1 MQHTQHRGLERRV
14 SNDMNLAGRAM
25 SLAGRAMSLAGRA
38 MGLAERAMPEP
49 LTFFVIITA
58 LILTIASCGG
68 REKEGAVVSDEKKIE
83 QIKSISMSQ
92 PELALSMLDSAE
104 VLRTMPMYDVNAL
117 RAIVYNNSSN
127 DNTKALHY
135 ALLASTD
142 SLLTHNNEKRLAVTS
157 VLAYQY
163 FKCGIYDRCLLTA
176 EQAITLARKL
186 KATDKEASILNTKAM
201 CESEIGLVDK
211 ALRSFDSGIS
221 LLRRQVHTAD
231 TWSTWSDLVDMYSQ
245 KANVLLDDHR
255 YTEVAAMYDT
265 FSEAVTTMAER
276 KPERV
281 AGGNDWSK
289 AMFYAVY
296 SVTYAHLGEKQ
307 KAYEFYSKLLDT
319 DLSKTPAGITFLVPY
334 LLLERRYGEA
344 ITKLEEEEAFFKRRG
359 RDTVDYYFV
368 RTLLPSKADA
378 LFNEGRYREAA
389 LTGLRAIALNDS
401 LSLKLK
407 KQNAMSMSQ
416 LLDSKHKDMRIN
428 EQARDLRNSRTIVAL
443 VSFLMAVLAV
453 LFIRVMSYN
462 RLVQRKNRAAAATIN
477 ELTAAKEQLAYLLAS
492 KSRNNDAAGERGRD
506 DAAEE
511 EGRDD
516 ARTQEQGVS
525 QESSAANEKSS
536 TQTTAC
542 HEENNKKVETEW
554 AGIGEKTESGEK
566 AGNRKGVVNGEKAE
580 NLQKTMNGKNKK
592 DGENIENGQ
601 RTENG
606 KRTENG
612 EGAENGE
619 RTENGERAENG
630 ERTENEERAENG
642 EDVEKKGLSVATS
655 KGASE
660 EKDAAARLK
669 DDKSRDMFLQL
680 EQRII
685 NERLFRKPKIS
696 RDELIALLGVDKG
709 TFVSLLMV
717 FSGKPFNRY
726 INDMRLDYAASL
738 LRKNTNFSVEAIAI
752 DCGIPVR
759 QTFYR
764 LFTEKFGLSPAEY
777 RKMNE

>member
-1 MQHTQHRGLERRV
+1 
-14 SNDMNLAGRAM
+14 MNLAGRAM
-25 SLAGRAMSLAGRA
+25 NLAGRTMNLAGRT
-38 MGLAERAMPEP
+38 MLGP

-58 LILTIASCGG
+58 LVLTIASCGG
-68 REKEGAVVSDEKKIE
+68 REEKGAVVSDKKKIE

-142 SLLTHNNEKRLAVTS
+142 SMLTHNNEKRLAVAS

-176 EQAITLARKL
+176 EQAITLAQKL
-186 KATDKEASILNTKAM
+186 KAADKEASILNTKAM

-245 KANVLLDDHR
+245 KANVLLDNHR

-265 FSEAVTTMAER
+265 FSEAVTTMTER
-276 KPERV
+276 KPESV

-289 AMFYAVY
+289 AMFYAIY

-307 KAYEFYSKLLDT
+307 KAYDFYSKLLDT
-319 DLSKTPAGITFLVPY
+319 DLSKTPSGITFLVPY

-492 KSRNNDAAGERGRD
+492 KSRNDDAAEERGRD
-506 DAAEE
+506 DA
-511 EGRDD
+511 G
-516 ARTQEQGVS
+516 TQEQGVS

-536 TQTTAC
+536 TQATAC
-542 HEENNKKVETEW
+542 HEENNKKVETEC
-554 AGIGEKTESGEK
+554 AGTGEKTGSEEE

-580 NLQKTMNGKNKK
+580 NLQKTMNGENKK
-592 DGENIENGQ
+592 DGENIENGEGS
-601 RTENG
+601 ENEE
-606 KRTENG
+606 R
-612 EGAENGE
+612 AENGE
-619 RTENGERAENG
+619 RTENGERAED
-630 ERTENEERAENG
+630 G
-642 EDVEKKGLSVATS
+642 EDVEKKELSVATS
-655 KGASE
+655 EGASE
-660 EKDAAARLK
+660 GEDAAARLK

>member
-1 MQHTQHRGLERRV
+1 MQHTQHKGLERRV
-14 SNDMNLAGRAM
+14 SNDMSLAGRAINLAGRAM
-25 SLAGRAMSLAGRA
+25 NLAGRAMRG
-38 MGLAERAMPEP
+38 P
-49 LTFFVIITA
+49 LTFFVFITA
-58 LILTIASCGG
+58 LVLTIASCGG

-142 SLLTHNNEKRLAVTS
+142 SMLTHNDEKRLAVAS

-186 KATDKEASILNTKAM
+186 KAADKEASILNTKAM

-245 KANVLLDDHR
+245 KANVLLDNHR

-276 KPERV
+276 KPESV
-281 AGGNDWSK
+281 AGGNDRSK

-319 DLSKTPAGITFLVPY
+319 DLSKTPSGITFLVPY

-344 ITKLEEEEAFFKRRG
+344 ITKLEEEEAFFKRCG

-492 KSRNNDAAGERGRD
+492 KSRNDDAAGERGRD
-506 DAAEE
+506 DAVGEKR
-511 EGRDD
+511 RDD
-516 ARTQEQGVS
+516 AGTQEQGVS
-525 QESSAANEKSS
+525 QKSSAANEKSS
-536 TQTTAC
+536 TQATAC
-542 HEENNKKVETEW
+542 HEENNKKVETEC
-554 AGIGEKTESGEK
+554 AGIGEKTESGEE
-566 AGNRKGVVNGEKAE
+566 AGNRKGVVNGKKAE

-606 KRTENG
+606 
-612 EGAENGE
+612 EG
-619 RTENGERAENG
+619 
-630 ERTENEERAENG
+630 AENG

-655 KGASE
+655 EVASE
-660 EKDAAARLK
+660 EEDAAARLK

>member
-1 MQHTQHRGLERRV
+1 
-14 SNDMNLAGRAM
+14 MNLAGKTMSLAGRAM
-25 SLAGRAMSLAGRA
+25 NLAGRAMSLAGRA
-38 MGLAERAMPEP
+38 MGLAGRAMPGP

-68 REKEGAVVSDEKKIE
+68 REKEGAVVSDEKKVE

-142 SLLTHNNEKRLAVTS
+142 SLLTHNNEKRLAVAA

-176 EQAITLARKL
+176 EQAITLAQKL

-221 LLRRQVHTAD
+221 LLRRQVHTDD

-245 KANVLLDDHR
+245 KANVLLDNHR

-344 ITKLEEEEAFFKRRG
+344 ITKLEEEEAFFKRRE

-416 LLDSKHKDMRIN
+416 MLDSKHKDMRIN

-453 LFIRVMSYN
+453 VFIRVMSYN

-506 DAAEE
+506 DAAGER
-511 EGRDD
+511 GRDD
-516 ARTQEQGVS
+516 AAEEKGRDDAGTQEQGVS

-536 TQTTAC
+536 TQATAC
-542 HEENNKKVETEW
+542 HEGNNKKVETEW

-580 NLQKTMNGKNKK
+580 NLQKTMNGENKK
-592 DGENIENGQ
+592 DGENID
-601 RTENG
+601 
-606 KRTENG
+606 
-612 EGAENGE
+612 
-619 RTENGERAENG
+619 NG
-630 ERTENEERAENG
+630 ERTENE

-655 KGASE
+655 EGASE
-660 EKDAAARLK
+660 EEDAAARLK

>member
-1 MQHTQHRGLERRV
+1 MQHTQHKGLARCV
-14 SNDMNLAGRAM
+14 GNAMNLTGRAM
-25 SLAGRAMSLAGRA
+25 GLADRAMSLAGRA
-38 MGLAERAMPEP
+38 MGLTGRAMLRP
-49 LTFFVIITA
+49 LTLFFFVIVLT
-58 LILTIASCGG
+58 LTIASCGG

-142 SLLTHNNEKRLAVTS
+142 SLLTHNNEKRLAVAS

-176 EQAITLARKL
+176 EQAITLAQKL
-186 KATDKEASILNTKAM
+186 KAADKEASILNTKAM

-245 KANVLLDDHR
+245 KANVLLDNHR

-265 FSEAVTTMAER
+265 FSEAITTMTER
-276 KPERV
+276 KPETV

-319 DLSKTPAGITFLVPY
+319 DLSKTPSGITFLVPY

-389 LTGLRAIALNDS
+389 LTGLRVIALNDS

-428 EQARDLRNSRTIVAL
+428 EQARDLRNSRAIVAL
-443 VSFLMAVLAV
+443 VSFLLTILAV
-453 LFIRVMSYN
+453 LFIRVVSYN

-492 KSRNNDAAGERGRD
+492 KNRNE
-506 DAAEE
+506 DAAEKRE
-511 EGRDD
+511 HDD
-516 ARTQEQGVS
+516 AGTQEQVVS
-525 QESSAANEKSS
+525 QESSVTNEESS
-536 TQTTAC
+536 TQATAC
-542 HEENNKKVETEW
+542 HEENINKKVETES
-554 AGIGEKTESGEK
+554 AGNGKKTESGEE
-566 AGNRKGVVNGEKAE
+566 AGNRKGVESGERAE
-580 NLQKTMNGKNKK
+580 NLQKIMNGENKK
-592 DGENIENGQ
+592 D
-601 RTENG
+601 
-606 KRTENG
+606 
-612 EGAENGE
+612 
-619 RTENGERAENG
+619 GERAENG
-630 ERTENEERAENG
+630 ERAESGEEAE
-642 EDVEKKGLSVATS
+642 KTGLPVATGE
-655 KGASE
+655 GASE
-660 EKDAAARLK
+660 EEDAVARLK

-717 FSGKPFNRY
+717 YSGKPFNRY

>member
-1 MQHTQHRGLERRV
+1 
-14 SNDMNLAGRAM
+14 
-25 SLAGRAMSLAGRA
+25 MSLAGRA
-38 MGLAERAMPEP
+38 MGLAGRAMLGP
-49 LTFFVIITA
+49 LTFFFIIIA
-58 LILTIASCGG
+58 LVLTIAACGG
-68 REKEGAVVSDEKKIE
+68 REKEGAVVSDKKKIE
-83 QIKSISMSQ
+83 QIKSISLSQ

-104 VLRTMPMYDVNAL
+104 VLHTMPMYDVNAL

-142 SLLTHNNEKRLAVTS
+142 SMLTHNDEKRLAVAS

-186 KATDKEASILNTKAM
+186 KAADKEATILNTKAM

-211 ALRSFDSGIS
+211 ALRSFDSGID

-245 KANVLLDDHR
+245 KANVLLDNHR

-265 FSEAVTTMAER
+265 FSEAVTTMTER
-276 KPERV
+276 KPESV

-289 AMFYAVY
+289 AMFYAIY

-344 ITKLEEEEAFFKRRG
+344 ITKLEQEEAFFKRCG

-368 RTLLPSKADA
+368 RTLLPSKTDA

-492 KSRNNDAAGERGRD
+492 KNRNDDDAEERGRD
-506 DAAEE
+506 DA
-511 EGRDD
+511 G
-516 ARTQEQGVS
+516 TQEQGVS
-525 QESSAANEKSS
+525 QESSAANGKSS
-536 TQTTAC
+536 TQATAC
-542 HEENNKKVETEW
+542 HEEINKKVETEC
-554 AGIGEKTESGEK
+554 AGIGEKTESGEE
-566 AGNRKGVVNGEKAE
+566 AGNRKGIVNGEKAE
-580 NLQKTMNGKNKK
+580 NLQKTMNGENKK
-592 DGENIENGQ
+592 DGENIENG
-601 RTENG
+601 E
-606 KRTENG
+606 RTENG

-619 RTENGERAENG
+619 RTENGE
-630 ERTENEERAENG
+630 
-642 EDVEKKGLSVATS
+642 DVEKKGLCVATS
-655 KGASE
+655 EGASE
-660 EKDAAARLK
+660 EEEAAARLK

-726 INDMRLDYAASL
+726 INDMRLDYAAAL

>member
-1 MQHTQHRGLERRV
+1 MQQSQHKGLARRV
-14 SNDMNLAGRAM
+14 SNDMV
-25 SLAGRAMSLAGRA
+25 LAGRA
-38 MGLAERAMPEP
+38 MGLTGRAMGHAGRAMLRP
-49 LTFFVIITA
+49 LTFFFFITA
-58 LILTIASCGG
+58 LTLTIASCGG
-68 REKEGAVVSDEKKIE
+68 NGEGGAVVSDAKKVE

-104 VLRTMPMYDVNAL
+104 VLHTMPMYDVNAL

-142 SLLTHNNEKRLAVTS
+142 SLLTHNDEKRLAVAS

-211 ALRSFDSGIS
+211 ALRSFDSGIG

-245 KANVLLDDHR
+245 KANVLLDNHR

-265 FSEAVTTMAER
+265 FSEAVTTMTER
-276 KPERV
+276 KPESV

-307 KAYEFYSKLLDT
+307 KAYEFYSKLLGT
-319 DLSKTPAGITFLVPY
+319 DLSKTPSGITFLVPY
-334 LLLERRYGEA
+334 LLLEHRYGEA

-378 LFNEGRYREAA
+378 LFNEGRFREAA

-407 KQNAMSMSQ
+407 KQNAMSMSE
-416 LLDSKHKDMRIN
+416 LLDSKNKDMRIN

-492 KSRNNDAAGERGRD
+492 KNRNE
-506 DAAEE
+506 DAAEKK
-511 EGRDD
+511 GRDN
-516 ARTQEQGVS
+516 AGTQEQGVN
-525 QESSAANEKSS
+525 QDSSAANEESS
-536 TQTTAC
+536 TQATAC
-542 HEENNKKVETEW
+542 HEENINKKVETES
-554 AGIGEKTESGEK
+554 GGNGKKTESGEE
-566 AGNRKGVVNGEKAE
+566 AEK
-580 NLQKTMNGKNKK
+580 T
-592 DGENIENGQ
+592 GQ
-601 RTENG
+601 P
-606 KRTENG
+606 
-612 EGAENGE
+612 
-619 RTENGERAENG
+619 
-630 ERTENEERAENG
+630 
-642 EDVEKKGLSVATS
+642 VATS
-655 KGASE
+655 EGASE
-660 EKDAAARLK
+660 EEDAAARLK

-717 FSGKPFNRY
+717 YSGKPFNRY

>member
-1 MQHTQHRGLERRV
+1 MQHTQHKGLERRV
-14 SNDMNLAGRAM
+14 SNDMDPAGRAM
-25 SLAGRAMSLAGRA
+25 DIAGRAMLG
-38 MGLAERAMPEP
+38 P

-68 REKEGAVVSDEKKIE
+68 REKEGAVVSDKKKIE

-142 SLLTHNNEKRLAVTS
+142 SLLTHNNEKRLAVAS

-176 EQAITLARKL
+176 EQAITLAQKL

-245 KANVLLDDHR
+245 KANVLLDNHR

-265 FSEAVTTMAER
+265 FSEAVTTMTER

-416 LLDSKHKDMRIN
+416 LLDSKHKDMHIN

-443 VSFLMAVLAV
+443 VSFLLTVLAV
-453 LFIRVMSYN
+453 LFIRVVSYN

-492 KSRNNDAAGERGRD
+492 KSRNDDAAEERGRD
-506 DAAEE
+506 DAAGEKR
-511 EGRDD
+511 RDD
-516 ARTQEQGVS
+516 AGTQEQGVS
-525 QESSAANEKSS
+525 QESSAANENSS
-536 TQTTAC
+536 TQATAC
-542 HEENNKKVETEW
+542 HEENNKKVETEC
-554 AGIGEKTESGEK
+554 AGIGEKTESGEE
-566 AGNRKGVVNGEKAE
+566 AGNRKGVVNGDKAE

-592 DGENIENGQ
+592 DGENIENG
-601 RTENG
+601 
-606 KRTENG
+606 
-612 EGAENGE
+612 E

-630 ERTENEERAENG
+630 ERTENEEGAENGERTENG
-642 EDVEKKGLSVATS
+642 EDVEKKGLCVATS
-655 KGASE
+655 EGASE
-660 EKDAAARLK
+660 EEDAAARLK

-777 RKMNE
+777 RKKNE

>member
-1 MQHTQHRGLERRV
+1 MQHTQHKGLARQRV
-14 SNDMNLAGRAM
+14 SNDM
-25 SLAGRAMSLAGRA
+25 SLAGRAMSLAGRT
-38 MGLAERAMPEP
+38 MNLAGRTMLRPFS
-49 LTFFVIITA
+49 FFFIIIA
-58 LILTIASCGG
+58 LVLTIAACGG
-68 REKEGAVVSDEKKIE
+68 REEKGAVVSDKKKIE
-83 QIKSISMSQ
+83 QIKSISLSQ

-104 VLRTMPMYDVNAL
+104 VLHTMPMYDVNAL

-127 DNTKALHY
+127 DNAKALHY

-142 SLLTHNNEKRLAVTS
+142 SLLTHNDEKRLAVAA

-186 KATDKEASILNTKAM
+186 KAADKEATILNTKAM

-211 ALRSFDSGIS
+211 ALRSFDSGID

-245 KANVLLDDHR
+245 KANVLLDNHR

-265 FSEAVTTMAER
+265 FSEAVTTMTER
-276 KPERV
+276 KPESV

-289 AMFYAVY
+289 AMFYAIY

-307 KAYEFYSKLLDT
+307 KAYDFYSKLIDT
-319 DLSKTPAGITFLVPY
+319 DLSKTPSGITFLVPY
-334 LLLERRYGEA
+334 LLLEHRYGEA
-344 ITKLEEEEAFFKRRG
+344 ITKLEEEETFFKQRG

-428 EQARDLRNSRTIVAL
+428 EQARDLRNSRAIVAL

-492 KSRNNDAAGERGRD
+492 KSRNDDAARERGRD

-511 EGRDD
+511 RGHDD
-516 ARTQEQGVS
+516 AGTQEQGVS
-525 QESSAANEKSS
+525 QESSAANENSS
-536 TQTTAC
+536 TQATAC
-542 HEENNKKVETEW
+542 HEENNKKVETEC
-554 AGIGEKTESGEK
+554 AGIGEKTESGEE

-580 NLQKTMNGKNKK
+580 NLQKTMNGENKK
-592 DGENIENGQ
+592 DGENIENGE
-601 RTENG
+601 R
-606 KRTENG
+606 
-612 EGAENGE
+612 AENGE
-619 RTENGERAENG
+619 ETENGERAENG
-630 ERTENEERAENG
+630 ERTENGEGAENG
-642 EDVEKKGLSVATS
+642 EDVEKKGLCVATS
-655 KGASE
+655 EGASE
-660 EKDAAARLK
+660 EEDAAARLK

-726 INDMRLDYAASL
+726 INDMRLDYAAAL

>member
-1 MQHTQHRGLERRV
+1 MG
-14 SNDMNLAGRAM
+14 
-25 SLAGRAMSLAGRA
+25 LAGRA
-38 MGLAERAMPEP
+38 MGLAGRTMSLAGRAMDLAGRAMLGP

-58 LILTIASCGG
+58 LALTIASCGG

-142 SLLTHNNEKRLAVTS
+142 SLLTHNNEKRLAVAS

-176 EQAITLARKL
+176 EQAITLAQKL
-186 KATDKEASILNTKAM
+186 KAADKEASILNTKAM

-221 LLRRQVHTAD
+221 LLRRQVHTTD

-245 KANVLLDDHR
+245 KANVLLDNHR

-265 FSEAVTTMAER
+265 FSEAVTTMTER
-276 KPERV
+276 KPESV

-289 AMFYAVY
+289 AMFYAIY

-319 DLSKTPAGITFLVPY
+319 DLSKTPSGITFLVPY

-492 KSRNNDAAGERGRD
+492 KSRNDDAAEERGRD
-506 DAAEE
+506 DA
-511 EGRDD
+511 G
-516 ARTQEQGVS
+516 TQEQGVS

-536 TQTTAC
+536 TQATAC
-542 HEENNKKVETEW
+542 HEENNKKVETEC
-554 AGIGEKTESGEK
+554 AGTGEKTESGEE

-580 NLQKTMNGKNKK
+580 NLQKTMNGENKK
-592 DGENIENGQ
+592 YGENIENG
-601 RTENG
+601 EG
-606 KRTENG
+606 TENG
-612 EGAENGE
+612 EG
-619 RTENGERAENG
+619 
-630 ERTENEERAENG
+630 AENG
-642 EDVEKKGLSVATS
+642 EDVEKKGLCVATS
-655 KGASE
+655 EGASE
-660 EKDAAARLK
+660 EEDAAARLK

-726 INDMRLDYAASL
+726 INDMRLDYAAAL

>member
-1 MQHTQHRGLERRV
+1 MQHTQYKGLARQRV
-14 SNDMNLAGRAM
+14 SNDMNLAGRTM
-25 SLAGRAMSLAGRA
+25 NLAGRTMLRPFS
-38 MGLAERAMPEP
+38 
-49 LTFFVIITA
+49 FFFIIIA
-58 LILTIASCGG
+58 IVLTIAACGG
-68 REKEGAVVSDEKKIE
+68 REEKGAVVSDKKKIE
-83 QIKSISMSQ
+83 QIKSISLSQ

-104 VLRTMPMYDVNAL
+104 VLHTMPMYDVNAL

-127 DNTKALHY
+127 DNAKALHY

-142 SLLTHNNEKRLAVTS
+142 SLLTHNDEKRLAVAA

-186 KATDKEASILNTKAM
+186 KAADKEATILNTKAM

-245 KANVLLDDHR
+245 KANVLLDNHR
-255 YTEVAAMYDT
+255 YTEVAAMYST
-265 FSEAVTTMAER
+265 FSEAVTTMTER
-276 KPERV
+276 KPETV

-319 DLSKTPAGITFLVPY
+319 DLSKTPSGITFLVPY

-389 LTGLRAIALNDS
+389 LTGLRVIALNDS

-428 EQARDLRNSRTIVAL
+428 EQARDLRNSRAIVAL
-443 VSFLMAVLAV
+443 VSFLLTILAV
-453 LFIRVMSYN
+453 LFIRVVSYN
-462 RLVQRKNRAAAATIN
+462 RLVQRKNRAAADTIN

-492 KSRNNDAAGERGRD
+492 KNRNE
-506 DAAEE
+506 DAAEKRE
-511 EGRDD
+511 HDD
-516 ARTQEQGVS
+516 AGTQKQVVNK
-525 QESSAANEKSS
+525 ESSVTNEESS
-536 TQTTAC
+536 TQATAF
-542 HEENNKKVETEW
+542 HEENINKKVETES
-554 AGIGEKTESGEK
+554 AGNGKKTENGEG
-566 AGNRKGVVNGEKAE
+566 AGNRKGVESGERAE
-580 NLQKTMNGKNKK
+580 NLQKIMNGENKK
-592 DGENIENGQ
+592 DGED
-601 RTENG
+601 
-606 KRTENG
+606 
-612 EGAENGE
+612 
-619 RTENGERAENG
+619 TENGERAESG
-630 ERTENEERAENG
+630 EEAE
-642 EDVEKKGLSVATS
+642 KTGLPVATGE
-655 KGASE
+655 GASE
-660 EKDAAARLK
+660 EEDAVAILK

-717 FSGKPFNRY
+717 YSGKPFNRY

>member
-1 MQHTQHRGLERRV
+1 MQHTQHKGLGRRV

-25 SLAGRAMSLAGRA
+25 NLAGRA
-38 MGLAERAMPEP
+38 MGLAGRAMLGP

-58 LILTIASCGG
+58 LALTIASCGS
-68 REKEGAVVSDEKKIE
+68 REKIGAVVSDEKKIE

-142 SLLTHNNEKRLAVTS
+142 SLLTHNNEKRLAVAS

-176 EQAITLARKL
+176 EQAITLAQKL
-186 KATDKEASILNTKAM
+186 KAADKEASILNTKAM

-231 TWSTWSDLVDMYSQ
+231 TWSTWSNLVDMYSQ
-245 KANVLLDDHR
+245 KANVLLDNHR

-319 DLSKTPAGITFLVPY
+319 DLSKTPSGITFLVPY

-443 VSFLMAVLAV
+443 VSFLLTVLAV

-492 KSRNNDAAGERGRD
+492 KSRNGDAAEEKGRD
-506 DAAEE
+506 DA
-511 EGRDD
+511 G
-516 ARTQEQGVS
+516 TQEQGVS
-525 QESSAANEKSS
+525 QESSATNEKSS
-536 TQTTAC
+536 TQATAC
-542 HEENNKKVETEW
+542 HEENNKKVETEC
-554 AGIGEKTESGEK
+554 AGIGEKTESGEE

-580 NLQKTMNGKNKK
+580 NLQKTMNGENKK
-592 DGENIENGQ
+592 DGENIENGE
-601 RTENG
+601 RAENG
-606 KRTENG
+606 EGTENG

-619 RTENGERAENG
+619 RTENGEGAEN
-630 ERTENEERAENG
+630 REN
-642 EDVEKKGLSVATS
+642 VEKKGLSVATS
-655 KGASE
+655 EGASE
-660 EKDAAARLK
+660 EEDAAARLK

-738 LRKNTNFSVEAIAI
+738 LHKNTNFSVEAIAI

>member
-1 MQHTQHRGLERRV
+1 MQHTQHKGLERRV
-14 SNDMNLAGRAM
+14 SNDMDLAGRAMNLAGRAM
-25 SLAGRAMSLAGRA
+25 SLEGRA
-38 MGLAERAMPEP
+38 MGLAGRAMLGP

-58 LILTIASCGG
+58 LVLTIASCGG

-142 SLLTHNNEKRLAVTS
+142 SMLTHNNEKRLAVAS

-176 EQAITLARKL
+176 EQAITLAQKL
-186 KATDKEASILNTKAM
+186 KAADKEASILNTKAM

-245 KANVLLDDHR
+245 KANVLLDNHR

-265 FSEAVTTMAER
+265 FSEAVTTMTER

-344 ITKLEEEEAFFKRRG
+344 ITKLEEEEAFFKRRE

-492 KSRNNDAAGERGRD
+492 KSRNDDAAGERGRD
-506 DAAEE
+506 DA
-511 EGRDD
+511 G
-516 ARTQEQGVS
+516 TQEQGVS

-536 TQTTAC
+536 TQATAC
-542 HEENNKKVETEW
+542 HEENNKKVETEC
-554 AGIGEKTESGEK
+554 AGTGEKTESGEE

-580 NLQKTMNGKNKK
+580 NLQKAMNGENKK
-592 DGENIENGQ
+592 DGENI
-601 RTENG
+601 
-606 KRTENG
+606 ENG

-619 RTENGERAENG
+619 RTENGKGTENG
-630 ERTENEERAENG
+630 KAAENG

-655 KGASE
+655 EGASE
-660 EKDAAARLK
+660 EEDAAARLK

-726 INDMRLDYAASL
+726 INDMRLDYAAAL

>member
-1 MQHTQHRGLERRV
+1 MQQSQHKGLEHRV
-14 SNDMNLAGRAM
+14 SNDMGLAGRAMGLTGRIMGLAGRAMDLTGRAM
-25 SLAGRAMSLAGRA
+25 SLAGRTIGLAGRT
-38 MGLAERAMPEP
+38 MLGP
-49 LTFFVIITA
+49 LTLLFFIIVLT
-58 LILTIASCGG
+58 LTIASCGG
-68 REKEGAVVSDEKKIE
+68 SGEGGAVVSDAKKVE

-104 VLRTMPMYDVNAL
+104 VLHTMPMYDVNAL

-142 SLLTHNNEKRLAVTS
+142 SLLTHNDEKRLAVAA

-245 KANVLLDDHR
+245 KANVLLDNHR
-255 YTEVAAMYDT
+255 YTEVAAMYGT
-265 FSEAVTTMAER
+265 FSEAVTTMTER
-276 KPERV
+276 KPESV

-307 KAYEFYSKLLDT
+307 KAYEFYSKLLGT
-319 DLSKTPAGITFLVPY
+319 DLSKTPSGITFLVPY

-428 EQARDLRNSRTIVAL
+428 EQARDLRNSRAIVAL
-443 VSFLMAVLAV
+443 VSFLLTILAV

-492 KSRNNDAAGERGRD
+492 KNRNE
-506 DAAEE
+506 DAAEKRE
-511 EGRDD
+511 HDD
-516 ARTQEQGVS
+516 AGTQEQVVNK
-525 QESSAANEKSS
+525 ESSVTNEESS
-536 TQTTAC
+536 TQATAF
-542 HEENNKKVETEW
+542 HEENINKKVETES
-554 AGIGEKTESGEK
+554 AGNGKKTESEEE
-566 AGNRKGVVNGEKAE
+566 AGNRKGVESGERAE
-580 NLQKTMNGKNKK
+580 NLQKIMNGENKK
-592 DGENIENGQ
+592 DGED
-601 RTENG
+601 
-606 KRTENG
+606 
-612 EGAENGE
+612 
-619 RTENGERAENG
+619 TENGERAESG
-630 ERTENEERAENG
+630 EEAE
-642 EDVEKKGLSVATS
+642 KTGLPVAT
-655 KGASE
+655 GEGTSE
-660 EKDAAARLK
+660 EEDAVVRLK

-717 FSGKPFNRY
+717 YSGKPFNRY

>member
-1 MQHTQHRGLERRV
+1 MQHTQHKGLERRV
-14 SNDMNLAGRAM
+14 SNDMSLAGKAMSLEGRAM
-25 SLAGRAMSLAGRA
+25 SLAGKTMGLAGRA
-38 MGLAERAMPEP
+38 MLGP

-58 LILTIASCGG
+58 IILTIASCGG
-68 REKEGAVVSDEKKIE
+68 REKEGTVVSDEKKIE

-142 SLLTHNNEKRLAVTS
+142 SMLTHNNEKRLAVAS

-176 EQAITLARKL
+176 EQAITLAQKL
-186 KATDKEASILNTKAM
+186 KAADKEASILNTKAM

-245 KANVLLDDHR
+245 KANVLLDNHR

-443 VSFLMAVLAV
+443 VSFLLTVLAV

-492 KSRNNDAAGERGRD
+492 KSRND

-511 EGRDD
+511 RGHDDAAGEKRRDD
-516 ARTQEQGVS
+516 AGTQEQGVS
-525 QESSAANEKSS
+525 HESSAANEKSS
-536 TQTTAC
+536 TQATAC
-542 HEENNKKVETEW
+542 HEGNNKKVETEC
-554 AGIGEKTESGEK
+554 AGTGEKTGSEEK
-566 AGNRKGVVNGEKAE
+566 AGNRKGIVNGEKAE
-580 NLQKTMNGKNKK
+580 NLQKTMNGENKK
-592 DGENIENGQ
+592 DGENI
-601 RTENG
+601 
-606 KRTENG
+606 
-612 EGAENGE
+612 
-619 RTENGERAENG
+619 ENGERAENG
-630 ERTENEERAENG
+630 ERTENG
-642 EDVEKKGLSVATS
+642 EDVEKKGLCVATS
-655 KGASE
+655 EGASE
-660 EKDAAARLK
+660 EEDAAARLK

-726 INDMRLDYAASL
+726 INDMRLDYAAAL

>member
-1 MQHTQHRGLERRV
+1 
-14 SNDMNLAGRAM
+14 M
-25 SLAGRAMSLAGRA
+25 SLAGRAMSLAGKT
-38 MGLAERAMPEP
+38 MGLAGRAMLGP

-58 LILTIASCGG
+58 LALTIASCGD

-142 SLLTHNNEKRLAVTS
+142 SLLTHNNEKRLAVAS

-176 EQAITLARKL
+176 EQAITLAQKL
-186 KATDKEASILNTKAM
+186 KAADKEASILNTKAM

-245 KANVLLDDHR
+245 KANVLLDNHR

-344 ITKLEEEEAFFKRRG
+344 ITKLEEEEAFFKRRE

-407 KQNAMSMSQ
+407 KQNALSMSQ

-443 VSFLMAVLAV
+443 VSFLLTVLAV
-453 LFIRVMSYN
+453 LFIRIMSYN

-492 KSRNNDAAGERGRD
+492 KSRNDDTAEKRGRD
-506 DAAEE
+506 DA
-511 EGRDD
+511 G
-516 ARTQEQGVS
+516 TQEQGVS
-525 QESSAANEKSS
+525 QESSAANEKFS
-536 TQTTAC
+536 TQATAC
-542 HEENNKKVETEW
+542 HEENNKKVETEC
-554 AGIGEKTESGEK
+554 AGIGEKTESGEE

-580 NLQKTMNGKNKK
+580 YLQKTMNGENKK
-592 DGENIENGQ
+592 DGENIENG
-601 RTENG
+601 
-606 KRTENG
+606 
-612 EGAENGE
+612 
-619 RTENGERAENG
+619 
-630 ERTENEERAENG
+630 ERAENG
-642 EDVEKKGLSVATS
+642 EDVEKKGLTVATS
-655 KGASE
+655 EGASE
-660 EKDAAARLK
+660 EEDAAARLK
-669 DDKSRDMFLQL
+669 DDKSHDMFLQL

-726 INDMRLDYAASL
+726 INDMRLDYAAAL

>member
-1 MQHTQHRGLERRV
+1 MNLAGRAMDLAERA
-14 SNDMNLAGRAM
+14 MNLAGRAM

-68 REKEGAVVSDEKKIE
+68 REKEGAVVSDEKKVE

-142 SLLTHNNEKRLAVTS
+142 SLLTHNNEKRLAVAS

-245 KANVLLDDHR
+245 KANVLLDNHR

-492 KSRNNDAAGERGRD
+492 KSRNDDAAEERERD

-536 TQTTAC
+536 TQATAC

-580 NLQKTMNGKNKK
+580 NLQKTMNGENKK
-592 DGENIENGQ
+592 DDENIENG
-601 RTENG
+601 EL
-606 KRTENG
+606 TENG
-612 EGAENGE
+612 EK
-619 RTENGERAENG
+619 AENG
-630 ERTENEERAENG
+630 ERTENE

-660 EKDAAARLK
+660 EEDAAARLK

>member
-1 MQHTQHRGLERRV
+1 MGLTGRTMGLAGRAMDLTGRAMGLE
-14 SNDMNLAGRAM
+14 GRAM
-25 SLAGRAMSLAGRA
+25 SLAGSAMLR
-38 MGLAERAMPEP
+38 P
-49 LTFFVIITA
+49 LTFFFFIIA
-58 LILTIASCGG
+58 LTTSSCGG
-68 REKEGAVVSDEKKIE
+68 SGEGGAVVSDKKKVE

-142 SLLTHNNEKRLAVTS
+142 SLLTHNDEKRLAVAA

-186 KATDKEASILNTKAM
+186 KAADKEASILNTKAM

-245 KANVLLDDHR
+245 KANVLLDNHR

-265 FSEAVTTMAER
+265 FSEAVTTMTER
-276 KPERV
+276 KPETV
-281 AGGNDWSK
+281 AGSNDWSK

-307 KAYEFYSKLLDT
+307 KAYEFYSKLLGT
-319 DLSKTPAGITFLVPY
+319 DLSKTPSGITFLVPY

-407 KQNAMSMSQ
+407 KQNAMSMSE
-416 LLDSKHKDMRIN
+416 LLDSKNKDMRIN
-428 EQARDLRNSRTIVAL
+428 EQARDLRNSRAIVAL
-443 VSFLMAVLAV
+443 VSFLLTILAV
-453 LFIRVMSYN
+453 LFIRVVSYN

-492 KSRNNDAAGERGRD
+492 KNRNEDAAEKRGRD
-506 DAAEE
+506 YA
-511 EGRDD
+511 G
-516 ARTQEQGVS
+516 TQEQVVN
-525 QESSAANEKSS
+525 QESSATNEESS
-536 TQTTAC
+536 TQATTC
-542 HEENNKKVETEW
+542 HEENINKKVETE
-554 AGIGEKTESGEK
+554 S
-566 AGNRKGVVNGEKAE
+566 AGN
-580 NLQKTMNGKNKK
+580 GKK
-592 DGENIENGQ
+592 
-601 RTENG
+601 
-606 KRTENG
+606 TENG
-612 EGAENGE
+612 EDAEK
-619 RTENGERAENG
+619 T
-630 ERTENEERAENG
+630 
-642 EDVEKKGLSVATS
+642 GLPVATGE
-655 KGASE
+655 GASE
-660 EKDAAARLK
+660 EEDAVARLK

-717 FSGKPFNRY
+717 YSGKPFNRY

>member
-1 MQHTQHRGLERRV
+1 MQHTQHKGLERRV
-14 SNDMNLAGRAM
+14 SNDMDLAGRAMNLAGRAM
-25 SLAGRAMSLAGRA
+25 LG
-38 MGLAERAMPEP
+38 P
-49 LTFFVIITA
+49 LTLFVIITA
-58 LILTIASCGG
+58 IALTIASCGG
-68 REKEGAVVSDEKKIE
+68 REKEGAVVSDEKKVE

-142 SLLTHNNEKRLAVTS
+142 SLLTHNNEKRLAVAS

-186 KATDKEASILNTKAM
+186 KAADKEASILNTKAM

-492 KSRNNDAAGERGRD
+492 KSRNDDAAEERGRD

-516 ARTQEQGVS
+516 AGTQEQGVS
-525 QESSAANEKSS
+525 PESSAANEKSS
-536 TQTTAC
+536 TQATAC

-580 NLQKTMNGKNKK
+580 NLQKTMNGENKK
-592 DGENIENGQ
+592 DDENIENGE
-601 RTENG
+601 RAEN
-606 KRTENG
+606 E

-630 ERTENEERAENG
+630 ERTENEE
-642 EDVEKKGLSVATS
+642 DVEKKGLSVATS

-660 EKDAAARLK
+660 EEDAAARLK

>member
-1 MQHTQHRGLERRV
+1 MQHTQHKGLERRV
-14 SNDMNLAGRAM
+14 SNDMDPAGRAM
-25 SLAGRAMSLAGRA
+25 DIAGRAMLG
-38 MGLAERAMPEP
+38 P

-68 REKEGAVVSDEKKIE
+68 REKEGAVVSDKKKIE

-142 SLLTHNNEKRLAVTS
+142 SLLTHNNEKRLAVAS

-176 EQAITLARKL
+176 EQAITLAQKL

-245 KANVLLDDHR
+245 KANVLLDNHR

-265 FSEAVTTMAER
+265 FSEAVTTMTER

-416 LLDSKHKDMRIN
+416 LLDSKHKDMHIN

-443 VSFLMAVLAV
+443 VSFLLTVLAV
-453 LFIRVMSYN
+453 LFIRVVSYN

-492 KSRNNDAAGERGRD
+492 KSRNDDAAEERGRD
-506 DAAEE
+506 DAAGEKR
-511 EGRDD
+511 RDD
-516 ARTQEQGVS
+516 AGTQEQGVS
-525 QESSAANEKSS
+525 QESSAANENSS
-536 TQTTAC
+536 TQATAC
-542 HEENNKKVETEW
+542 HEENNKKVETEC
-554 AGIGEKTESGEK
+554 AGIGEKTESGEE
-566 AGNRKGVVNGEKAE
+566 AGNRKGVVNGDKAE

-592 DGENIENGQ
+592 DGENIENG
-601 RTENG
+601 
-606 KRTENG
+606 
-612 EGAENGE
+612 E

-630 ERTENEERAENG
+630 ERTENEEGAENGERTENG
-642 EDVEKKGLSVATS
+642 EDVEKKGLCVATS
-655 KGASE
+655 EGASE
-660 EKDAAARLK
+660 EEDAAARLK
-669 DDKSRDMFLQL
+669 DDKSHDMFLQL

-759 QTFYR
+759 QTFYH

>member
-1 MQHTQHRGLERRV
+1 MQHTQYKGLARQRV

-25 SLAGRAMSLAGRA
+25 GLAGRAMLG
-38 MGLAERAMPEP
+38 P

-58 LILTIASCGG
+58 LVLTIASCGG
-68 REKEGAVVSDEKKIE
+68 REEKGAVVSDKKKIE
-83 QIKSISMSQ
+83 QIKSISLSQ

-104 VLRTMPMYDVNAL
+104 VLHTMPMYDVNAL

-127 DNTKALHY
+127 DNAKALHY

-142 SLLTHNNEKRLAVTS
+142 SLLTHNDEKRLAVAA

-186 KATDKEASILNTKAM
+186 KAADKEATILNTKAM

-211 ALRSFDSGIS
+211 ALRSFDSGID

-245 KANVLLDDHR
+245 KANVLLDNHR

-265 FSEAVTTMAER
+265 FSEAVTTMTER
-276 KPERV
+276 KPESV

-289 AMFYAVY
+289 AMFYAIY

-307 KAYEFYSKLLDT
+307 KAYDFYSKLLDT
-319 DLSKTPAGITFLVPY
+319 DLSKTPSGITFLVPY

-344 ITKLEEEEAFFKRRG
+344 ITKLEEEETFFKQRG

-407 KQNAMSMSQ
+407 KQNATSMSQ

-443 VSFLMAVLAV
+443 VSFLLTVLAV
-453 LFIRVMSYN
+453 LFIRVVSYN

-492 KSRNNDAAGERGRD
+492 KSRNDDAAEERGRD
-506 DAAEE
+506 DA
-511 EGRDD
+511 G
-516 ARTQEQGVS
+516 TQEQGVS

-536 TQTTAC
+536 TQATAC
-542 HEENNKKVETEW
+542 HEENNKKVETEC
-554 AGIGEKTESGEK
+554 AGTGEKTESGEEV
-566 AGNRKGVVNGEKAE
+566 GNRKGVVNGEKAE
-580 NLQKTMNGKNKK
+580 NLQKTMNGENKK
-592 DGENIENGQ
+592 DGENI
-601 RTENG
+601 
-606 KRTENG
+606 ENG

-619 RTENGERAENG
+619 RTENGE
-630 ERTENEERAENG
+630 
-642 EDVEKKGLSVATS
+642 DVEKKGMSVATS
-655 KGASE
+655 EVASE
-660 EKDAAARLK
+660 EEDAAARLK

>member
-1 MQHTQHRGLERRV
+1 
-14 SNDMNLAGRAM
+14 M
-25 SLAGRAMSLAGRA
+25 SLAGRAMSLAGRT
-38 MGLAERAMPEP
+38 MNLAGRTMLRPFS
-49 LTFFVIITA
+49 FFFIIIA
-58 LILTIASCGG
+58 LVLTIAACGG
-68 REKEGAVVSDEKKIE
+68 REEKGAVVSDKKKIE
-83 QIKSISMSQ
+83 QIKSISLSQ

-104 VLRTMPMYDVNAL
+104 VLHTMPMYDVNAL

-127 DNTKALHY
+127 DNAKALHY

-142 SLLTHNNEKRLAVTS
+142 SLLTHNDEKRLAVAA

-186 KATDKEASILNTKAM
+186 KAADKEATILNTKAM

-245 KANVLLDDHR
+245 KANVLLDNHR
-255 YTEVAAMYDT
+255 YTEVAAMYGT
-265 FSEAVTTMAER
+265 FSEAVTTMTEH
-276 KPERV
+276 KPESV

-289 AMFYAVY
+289 AMFYAIY

-307 KAYEFYSKLLDT
+307 KAYDFYSKLLDT
-319 DLSKTPAGITFLVPY
+319 DLSKTPSGITFLVPY
-334 LLLERRYGEA
+334 LLLEHRYGEA
-344 ITKLEEEEAFFKRRG
+344 ITKLEEEETFFKQRG

-443 VSFLMAVLAV
+443 VSFLLTVLAV
-453 LFIRVMSYN
+453 LFIRVVSYN

-492 KSRNNDAAGERGRD
+492 KSRNDDAAEERGRD
-506 DAAEE
+506 DA
-511 EGRDD
+511 G
-516 ARTQEQGVS
+516 TQEQGVS

-536 TQTTAC
+536 TQVTAC
-542 HEENNKKVETEW
+542 HEENNKKVETEC
-554 AGIGEKTESGEK
+554 AGTGEKTESGEE

-580 NLQKTMNGKNKK
+580 NLQKAMNGENKK
-592 DGENIENGQ
+592 YGENIENGEGS
-601 RTENG
+601 ENEE
-606 KRTENG
+606 R
-612 EGAENGE
+612 AENGE
-619 RTENGERAENG
+619 RTENGERAED
-630 ERTENEERAENG
+630 G
-642 EDVEKKGLSVATS
+642 EDVEKKELSVATS
-655 KGASE
+655 EGASE
-660 EKDAAARLK
+660 EEDAAARLK

-726 INDMRLDYAASL
+726 INDMRLDYAAAL

>member
-1 MQHTQHRGLERRV
+1 MQHTQYKGLARQRV
-14 SNDMNLAGRAM
+14 SNDMNLAGRTMNLVGRTMNLAGKTM
-25 SLAGRAMSLAGRA
+25 NLAGRTMLR
-38 MGLAERAMPEP
+38 P

-58 LILTIASCGG
+58 LALTIASCGG

-142 SLLTHNNEKRLAVTS
+142 SLLTHNNEKRLAVAS

-176 EQAITLARKL
+176 EQAITLAQKL
-186 KATDKEASILNTKAM
+186 KAADKEASILNTKAM

-245 KANVLLDDHR
+245 KANVLLDNHR

-281 AGGNDWSK
+281 AGGNDRSK

-492 KSRNNDAAGERGRD
+492 KSRNDDAAGERGRD
-506 DAAEE
+506 DA
-511 EGRDD
+511 G
-516 ARTQEQGVS
+516 TQEQGVS

-536 TQTTAC
+536 TQATAC
-542 HEENNKKVETEW
+542 HEENNKKVETEC
-554 AGIGEKTESGEK
+554 AGTGEKTESGEE

-580 NLQKTMNGKNKK
+580 NLQKAMNGENKK
-592 DGENIENGQ
+592 DGENIENG
-601 RTENG
+601 
-606 KRTENG
+606 
-612 EGAENGE
+612 
-619 RTENGERAENG
+619 ERAENG
-630 ERTENEERAENG
+630 EGTENGERAENG
-642 EDVEKKGLSVATS
+642 EDVEKKGMCVATS
-655 KGASE
+655 EGASE
-660 EKDAAARLK
+660 EEDAAARLK
-669 DDKSRDMFLQL
+669 DDKSHDMFLQL

-726 INDMRLDYAASL
+726 INDMRLDYAAAL

>member
-1 MQHTQHRGLERRV
+1 
-14 SNDMNLAGRAM
+14 MNLAGRTM
-25 SLAGRAMSLAGRA
+25 NLAGRTMLRPFS
-38 MGLAERAMPEP
+38 
-49 LTFFVIITA
+49 FFFIIIA
-58 LILTIASCGG
+58 LVLTIAACGG
-68 REKEGAVVSDEKKIE
+68 REEKGAVVSDKKKIE
-83 QIKSISMSQ
+83 QIKSISLSQ

-104 VLRTMPMYDVNAL
+104 VLHNMPMYDVNAL

-127 DNTKALHY
+127 DNAKALHY

-142 SLLTHNNEKRLAVTS
+142 SLLTHNDEKRLAVAA

-186 KATDKEASILNTKAM
+186 KAADKEATILNTKAM

-211 ALRSFDSGIS
+211 ALRSFDSGID

-245 KANVLLDDHR
+245 KGNVLLDNHR

-265 FSEAVTTMAER
+265 FSEAVTTMTER
-276 KPERV
+276 KPESV

-289 AMFYAVY
+289 AMFYAIY

-307 KAYEFYSKLLDT
+307 KAYDFYSKLLDT
-319 DLSKTPAGITFLVPY
+319 DLSKTPSGITFLVPY

-344 ITKLEEEEAFFKRRG
+344 ITKLEQEEAFFKQRR

-492 KSRNNDAAGERGRD
+492 KNRKD

-511 EGRDD
+511 RGHDD
-516 ARTQEQGVS
+516 AGTQEQGVS

-536 TQTTAC
+536 TQATAC
-542 HEENNKKVETEW
+542 HEENNKKVETEC
-554 AGIGEKTESGEK
+554 AGIGEKTESGEEV
-566 AGNRKGVVNGEKAE
+566 GNRKGVANGEKAE
-580 NLQKTMNGKNKK
+580 NLQKTMNGENKK
-592 DGENIENGQ
+592 DGENIENGEG
-601 RTENG
+601 TENREG
-606 KRTENG
+606 TENG
-612 EGAENGE
+612 EG
-619 RTENGERAENG
+619 
-630 ERTENEERAENG
+630 AENG

-655 KGASE
+655 EVASE
-660 EKDAAARLK
+660 EEDAAARLK

-726 INDMRLDYAASL
+726 INDMRLDYAAAL

>member
-1 MQHTQHRGLERRV
+1 MQHTQHKGLERRV

-25 SLAGRAMSLAGRA
+25 SLAGRTMSLAGRT
-38 MGLAERAMPEP
+38 MGLAGRAMLVP
-49 LTFFVIITA
+49 LTLFVIITA

-68 REKEGAVVSDEKKIE
+68 RGKEGAVVSDEKKIE

-142 SLLTHNNEKRLAVTS
+142 SMLTHNNEKRLAVAS

-176 EQAITLARKL
+176 EQAITLAQKL
-186 KATDKEASILNTKAM
+186 KAADKEASILNTKAM

-245 KANVLLDDHR
+245 KANVLLDNHR

-344 ITKLEEEEAFFKRRG
+344 ITKLEEEEAFFKRRE

-492 KSRNNDAAGERGRD
+492 KSRNDDAAGERGRD

-511 EGRDD
+511 RGRDD
-516 ARTQEQGVS
+516 AGTQEQGVS

-536 TQTTAC
+536 TQATAC
-542 HEENNKKVETEW
+542 HEENNKKVETEC
-554 AGIGEKTESGEK
+554 AGIGEKTESGEE

-580 NLQKTMNGKNKK
+580 N
-592 DGENIENGQ
+592 
-601 RTENG
+601 
-606 KRTENG
+606 
-612 EGAENGE
+612 
-619 RTENGERAENG
+619 GERAENG
-630 ERTENEERAENG
+630 ELAENG
-642 EDVEKKGLSVATS
+642 EDVEKKGLPVATS
-655 KGASE
+655 ERASE
-660 EKDAAARLK
+660 EEDAAARLK

-726 INDMRLDYAASL
+726 INDMRLDYAAAL

>member
-1 MQHTQHRGLERRV
+1 MQHTQHKGLERRV
-14 SNDMNLAGRAM
+14 SNDMSLAGRTMSLAGRTMGLAGRAM
-25 SLAGRAMSLAGRA
+25 LV
-38 MGLAERAMPEP
+38 P

-58 LILTIASCGG
+58 LVLTIASCGG
-68 REKEGAVVSDEKKIE
+68 KEKEGAVVSDEKKIE

-142 SLLTHNNEKRLAVTS
+142 SMLTHNNEKRLTVAA

-176 EQAITLARKL
+176 EQAITLAQKL
-186 KATDKEASILNTKAM
+186 KAADKEASILNTKAM

-245 KANVLLDDHR
+245 KANVLLDNHR

-265 FSEAVTTMAER
+265 FSEAVTTMTEH
-276 KPERV
+276 KPESV

-344 ITKLEEEEAFFKRRG
+344 ITKLEEEEAFFKRRE

-492 KSRNNDAAGERGRD
+492 KSRNDDAAEERGRD
-506 DAAEE
+506 DA
-511 EGRDD
+511 G
-516 ARTQEQGVS
+516 TQEQGVS

-536 TQTTAC
+536 TQATAC
-542 HEENNKKVETEW
+542 HEENNKKVETEC
-554 AGIGEKTESGEK
+554 AGIGEETESGEE

-580 NLQKTMNGKNKK
+580 NLQKTMNGENKK
-592 DGENIENGQ
+592 YGENIENGEGS
-601 RTENG
+601 ENEE
-606 KRTENG
+606 R
-612 EGAENGE
+612 AENGE
-619 RTENGERAENG
+619 RTENGERAED
-630 ERTENEERAENG
+630 G
-642 EDVEKKGLSVATS
+642 EDVEKKELSVATS
-655 KGASE
+655 EGASE
-660 EKDAAARLK
+660 EEDAAARLK

-726 INDMRLDYAASL
+726 INDMRLDYAAAL

>member
-1 MQHTQHRGLERRV
+1 MQHTQYKGLARQRV

-25 SLAGRAMSLAGRA
+25 NLAGRTMLG
-38 MGLAERAMPEP
+38 P

-58 LILTIASCGG
+58 LVLTIASCGG
-68 REKEGAVVSDEKKIE
+68 REEKGAVVSDKKKIE
-83 QIKSISMSQ
+83 QIKSISLSQ

-104 VLRTMPMYDVNAL
+104 VLHTMPMCDVNAL

-142 SLLTHNNEKRLAVTS
+142 SLLTHNDEKRLAVAS

-186 KATDKEASILNTKAM
+186 KAADKEATILNTKAM

-211 ALRSFDSGIS
+211 ALRSFDSGID

-245 KANVLLDDHR
+245 KANVLLDNHR

-265 FSEAVTTMAER
+265 FSEAVTTMTER
-276 KPERV
+276 KPESV

-289 AMFYAVY
+289 AMFYAIY

-307 KAYEFYSKLLDT
+307 KAYDFYSKLLDT
-319 DLSKTPAGITFLVPY
+319 DLSKTPSGITFLVPY
-334 LLLERRYGEA
+334 LLLEHRYGEA
-344 ITKLEEEEAFFKRRG
+344 ITKLEEEETFFKRRG

-443 VSFLMAVLAV
+443 VSFLLTVLAV
-453 LFIRVMSYN
+453 LFIRVVSYN

-492 KSRNNDAAGERGRD
+492 KNRNEDAAEKRGRDDAEERGRD

-511 EGRDD
+511 RGRDD
-516 ARTQEQGVS
+516 AGTQEQGVS

-536 TQTTAC
+536 TQVTAC
-542 HEENNKKVETEW
+542 HEENNKKVETEC
-554 AGIGEKTESGEK
+554 AGTGEKTESGEE

-580 NLQKTMNGKNKK
+580 NLQKAMNGENKK
-592 DGENIENGQ
+592 DGENI
-601 RTENG
+601 
-606 KRTENG
+606 
-612 EGAENGE
+612 
-619 RTENGERAENG
+619 ENGERAENG
-630 ERTENEERAENG
+630 ERTENGKGTENGKAAENG

-655 KGASE
+655 EGASE
-660 EKDAAARLK
+660 EEDAAARLK

-726 INDMRLDYAASL
+726 INDMRLDYAAAL

>member
-1 MQHTQHRGLERRV
+1 
-14 SNDMNLAGRAM
+14 MNLAGRAM
-25 SLAGRAMSLAGRA
+25 RG
-38 MGLAERAMPEP
+38 P
-49 LTFFVIITA
+49 LTFFVFITA
-58 LILTIASCGG
+58 LVLTIASCGG

-142 SLLTHNNEKRLAVTS
+142 SMLTHNDEKRLAVAS

-186 KATDKEASILNTKAM
+186 KVADKEASILNTKAM

-245 KANVLLDDHR
+245 KANVLLDNHR

-276 KPERV
+276 KPESV
-281 AGGNDWSK
+281 AGGNDRSK

-319 DLSKTPAGITFLVPY
+319 DLSKTPSGITFLVPY

-344 ITKLEEEEAFFKRRG
+344 ITKLEEEEAFFKRCG

-492 KSRNNDAAGERGRD
+492 KSRNDDAAGERGRD
-506 DAAEE
+506 DAVGEKR
-511 EGRDD
+511 RDD
-516 ARTQEQGVS
+516 AGTQEQGVS
-525 QESSAANEKSS
+525 QKSSAANEKSS
-536 TQTTAC
+536 TQATAC
-542 HEENNKKVETEW
+542 HEENNKKVETEC
-554 AGIGEKTESGEK
+554 AGTGEKTESGEE
-566 AGNRKGVVNGEKAE
+566 AGNRKGVVNGKKAE

-606 KRTENG
+606 
-612 EGAENGE
+612 EG
-619 RTENGERAENG
+619 
-630 ERTENEERAENG
+630 AENG

-655 KGASE
+655 EVASE
-660 EKDAAARLK
+660 EEDAAARLK

>member
-1 MQHTQHRGLERRV
+1 
-14 SNDMNLAGRAM
+14 
-25 SLAGRAMSLAGRA
+25 
-38 MGLAERAMPEP
+38 
-49 LTFFVIITA
+49 
-58 LILTIASCGG
+58 
-68 REKEGAVVSDEKKIE
+68 
-83 QIKSISMSQ
+83 
-92 PELALSMLDSAE
+92 
-104 VLRTMPMYDVNAL
+104 
-117 RAIVYNNSSN
+117 
-127 DNTKALHY
+127 
-135 ALLASTD
+135 
-142 SLLTHNNEKRLAVTS
+142 
-157 VLAYQY
+157 
-163 FKCGIYDRCLLTA
+163 
-176 EQAITLARKL
+176 
-186 KATDKEASILNTKAM
+186 
-201 CESEIGLVDK
+201 
-211 ALRSFDSGIS
+211 
-221 LLRRQVHTAD
+221 
-231 TWSTWSDLVDMYSQ
+231 
-245 KANVLLDDHR
+245 
-255 YTEVAAMYDT
+255 
-265 FSEAVTTMAER
+265 
-276 KPERV
+276 
-281 AGGNDWSK
+281 
-289 AMFYAVY
+289 
-296 SVTYAHLGEKQ
+296 
-307 KAYEFYSKLLDT
+307 
-319 DLSKTPAGITFLVPY
+319 
-334 LLLERRYGEA
+334 
-344 ITKLEEEEAFFKRRG
+344 
-359 RDTVDYYFV
+359 
-368 RTLLPSKADA
+368 
-378 LFNEGRYREAA
+378 
-389 LTGLRAIALNDS
+389 
-401 LSLKLK
+401 
-407 KQNAMSMSQ
+407 MSMSQ

-492 KSRNNDAAGERGRD
+492 KSRNDDAAEERGRD

-516 ARTQEQGVS
+516 AGTQEQGVS
-525 QESSAANEKSS
+525 PESSAANEKSS

-580 NLQKTMNGKNKK
+580 NLQKTMNGENKK
-592 DGENIENGQ
+592 DGENIENG
-601 RTENG
+601 
-606 KRTENG
+606 
-612 EGAENGE
+612 
-619 RTENGERAENG
+619 
-630 ERTENEERAENG
+630 ERAENG

-655 KGASE
+655 ERASE
-660 EKDAAARLK
+660 EEDAAARLK

>member
-1 MQHTQHRGLERRV
+1 MSLE
-14 SNDMNLAGRAM
+14 GRAM
-25 SLAGRAMSLAGRA
+25 SLAGRAMLG
-38 MGLAERAMPEP
+38 P
-49 LTFFVIITA
+49 LTFFVFITA
-58 LILTIASCGG
+58 LVLTIASCGG

-142 SLLTHNNEKRLAVTS
+142 SMLTHNDEKRLAVAS

-186 KATDKEASILNTKAM
+186 KAADKEASILNTKAM

-245 KANVLLDDHR
+245 KANVLLDNHR

-276 KPERV
+276 KPESV
-281 AGGNDWSK
+281 AGGNDRSK

-319 DLSKTPAGITFLVPY
+319 DLSKTPSGITFLVPY

-344 ITKLEEEEAFFKRRG
+344 ITKLEEEEAFFKRCG

-492 KSRNNDAAGERGRD
+492 KSRNDDAAGERGRD
-506 DAAEE
+506 DAVGEKR
-511 EGRDD
+511 RDD
-516 ARTQEQGVS
+516 AGTQEQGVS
-525 QESSAANEKSS
+525 QKSSAANEKSS
-536 TQTTAC
+536 TQATAC
-542 HEENNKKVETEW
+542 HEENNKKVETEC
-554 AGIGEKTESGEK
+554 AGIGEKTESGEE
-566 AGNRKGVVNGEKAE
+566 AGNRKGVVNGKKAE

-606 KRTENG
+606 
-612 EGAENGE
+612 EG
-619 RTENGERAENG
+619 
-630 ERTENEERAENG
+630 AENG

-655 KGASE
+655 EVASE
-660 EKDAAARLK
+660 EEDAAARLK

>member
-1 MQHTQHRGLERRV
+1 
-14 SNDMNLAGRAM
+14 MNLAGRTM
-25 SLAGRAMSLAGRA
+25 NLAGRTMNLAGRT
-38 MGLAERAMPEP
+38 MLRPFS
-49 LTFFVIITA
+49 FFFIIIA
-58 LILTIASCGG
+58 IVLTIAACGG
-68 REKEGAVVSDEKKIE
+68 REEKGAVVSDKKKIE
-83 QIKSISMSQ
+83 QIKSISLSQ

-104 VLRTMPMYDVNAL
+104 VLHTMALYDVNAL

-127 DNTKALHY
+127 DNAKALHY

-142 SLLTHNNEKRLAVTS
+142 SLLTHNDEKRLAVAA

-186 KATDKEASILNTKAM
+186 KAADKEATILNTKAM

-211 ALRSFDSGIS
+211 ALRSFDSGID

-245 KANVLLDDHR
+245 KANVLLDNHR

-265 FSEAVTTMAER
+265 FSEAVTTMTER
-276 KPERV
+276 KPESV

-319 DLSKTPAGITFLVPY
+319 DLSKTPSGITFLVPY

-389 LTGLRAIALNDS
+389 LTGLRVIALNDS

-443 VSFLMAVLAV
+443 VSFLLTVLAV
-453 LFIRVMSYN
+453 LFIRVVSYN

-492 KSRNNDAAGERGRD
+492 KNRNE
-506 DAAEE
+506 DAAEKRE
-511 EGRDD
+511 HDD
-516 ARTQEQGVS
+516 AGTQKQVVNK
-525 QESSAANEKSS
+525 ESSVTNEESS
-536 TQTTAC
+536 TQATAC
-542 HEENNKKVETEW
+542 HEENINKKVETES
-554 AGIGEKTESGEK
+554 AGNGKKTESGEE
-566 AGNRKGVVNGEKAE
+566 AGNRKGVESGERAE
-580 NLQKTMNGKNKK
+580 NLQKIMNGENKK
-592 DGENIENGQ
+592 DGED
-601 RTENG
+601 
-606 KRTENG
+606 
-612 EGAENGE
+612 
-619 RTENGERAENG
+619 TENGERAESG
-630 ERTENEERAENG
+630 EEAE
-642 EDVEKKGLSVATS
+642 KTGLPVATGE
-655 KGASE
+655 GASE
-660 EKDAAARLK
+660 EEDAVARLK

-717 FSGKPFNRY
+717 YSGKPFNRY

>member
-1 MQHTQHRGLERRV
+1 
-14 SNDMNLAGRAM
+14 MNLAGRAM
-25 SLAGRAMSLAGRA
+25 RG
-38 MGLAERAMPEP
+38 P
-49 LTFFVIITA
+49 LTFFVFITA
-58 LILTIASCGG
+58 LVLTIASCGG

-142 SLLTHNNEKRLAVTS
+142 SMLTHNDEKRLAVAS

-186 KATDKEASILNTKAM
+186 KAADKEASILNTKAM

-221 LLRRQVHTAD
+221 LLRQQVHTAD

-245 KANVLLDDHR
+245 KANVLLDNHR

-276 KPERV
+276 KPESV
-281 AGGNDWSK
+281 AGGNDRSK

-319 DLSKTPAGITFLVPY
+319 DLSKTPSGITFLVPY

-344 ITKLEEEEAFFKRRG
+344 ITKLEEEEAFFKRCG

-492 KSRNNDAAGERGRD
+492 KSRNDDAAGERGRD
-506 DAAEE
+506 DAVGEKR
-511 EGRDD
+511 RDD
-516 ARTQEQGVS
+516 AGTQEQGVS
-525 QESSAANEKSS
+525 QKSSAANEKSS
-536 TQTTAC
+536 TQATAC
-542 HEENNKKVETEW
+542 HEENNKKVETEC
-554 AGIGEKTESGEK
+554 AGIGEKTESGEE
-566 AGNRKGVVNGEKAE
+566 AGNRKGVVNGKKAE

-606 KRTENG
+606 
-612 EGAENGE
+612 EG
-619 RTENGERAENG
+619 
-630 ERTENEERAENG
+630 AENG

-655 KGASE
+655 EVASE
-660 EKDAAARLK
+660 EEDAAARLK

>member
-1 MQHTQHRGLERRV
+1 MQHTQHKGLERRV
-14 SNDMNLAGRAM
+14 SMGLAGRAMGLTGRIMGLAGRAMDLTGRAM
-25 SLAGRAMSLAGRA
+25 SLAGRTIGLAGRA
-38 MGLAERAMPEP
+38 MLRP
-49 LTFFVIITA
+49 LTFFFFIIA
-58 LILTIASCGG
+58 LTLTIASCGG
-68 REKEGAVVSDEKKIE
+68 SGDGDAVVSDAKKVE

-142 SLLTHNNEKRLAVTS
+142 SLLTHNDEKRLAVAS

-186 KATDKEASILNTKAM
+186 KAADKEASILITKAM

-245 KANVLLDDHR
+245 KANVLLDNHR

-265 FSEAVTTMAER
+265 FSEAVTTMTER
-276 KPERV
+276 KPESV

-319 DLSKTPAGITFLVPY
+319 DLSKTPSGITFLVPY

-407 KQNAMSMSQ
+407 KQNAMSMSE
-416 LLDSKHKDMRIN
+416 LLDSKNKDMRIN
-428 EQARDLRNSRTIVAL
+428 EQARDLRNSRAIVAL
-443 VSFLMAVLAV
+443 VSFLLTILAV
-453 LFIRVMSYN
+453 LFIRVVSYN

-492 KSRNNDAAGERGRD
+492 KNRNE
-506 DAAEE
+506 DAAEKR
-511 EGRDD
+511 GHDD
-516 ARTQEQGVS
+516 AGTQEQVVN
-525 QESSAANEKSS
+525 QDSSATNEESS
-536 TQTTAC
+536 TQATAC
-542 HEENNKKVETEW
+542 HEENINKKVETESE
-554 AGIGEKTESGEK
+554 GNGKKTESGEE
-566 AGNRKGVVNGEKAE
+566 AG
-580 NLQKTMNGKNKK
+580 KTGMP
-592 DGENIENGQ
+592 
-601 RTENG
+601 
-606 KRTENG
+606 
-612 EGAENGE
+612 
-619 RTENGERAENG
+619 
-630 ERTENEERAENG
+630 
-642 EDVEKKGLSVATS
+642 VATS
-655 KGASE
+655 EGASE
-660 EKDAAARLK
+660 EEDAAVRLK

-717 FSGKPFNRY
+717 YSGKPFNRY

>member
-1 MQHTQHRGLERRV
+1 
-14 SNDMNLAGRAM
+14 MNLAGRAM
-25 SLAGRAMSLAGRA
+25 SLAGRTMSLAGRT
-38 MGLAERAMPEP
+38 MGLAGRAMLVP
-49 LTFFVIITA
+49 LTLFVIITA

-68 REKEGAVVSDEKKIE
+68 RGKEGAVVSDEKKIE

-142 SLLTHNNEKRLAVTS
+142 SLLTHNNEKRLAVAS

-176 EQAITLARKL
+176 EQAITLAQKL
-186 KATDKEASILNTKAM
+186 KAADKEASILNTKAM

-245 KANVLLDDHR
+245 KANVLLDNHR

-344 ITKLEEEEAFFKRRG
+344 ITKLEEEEAFFKRRE

-492 KSRNNDAAGERGRD
+492 KSRNDDAAGERGRD

-511 EGRDD
+511 RGRDD
-516 ARTQEQGVS
+516 AGTQEQGVS

-536 TQTTAC
+536 TQATAC
-542 HEENNKKVETEW
+542 HEENNKKVETEC
-554 AGIGEKTESGEK
+554 AGIGEKTESGEE

-580 NLQKTMNGKNKK
+580 N
-592 DGENIENGQ
+592 
-601 RTENG
+601 
-606 KRTENG
+606 
-612 EGAENGE
+612 
-619 RTENGERAENG
+619 GERAENG
-630 ERTENEERAENG
+630 ELAENG
-642 EDVEKKGLSVATS
+642 EDVEKKGLPVATS
-655 KGASE
+655 ERASE
-660 EKDAAARLK
+660 EEDAAARLK

-726 INDMRLDYAASL
+726 INDMRLDYAAAL

>member
-1 MQHTQHRGLERRV
+1 MQHTQHKGLERRV
-14 SNDMNLAGRAM
+14 SIG
-25 SLAGRAMSLAGRA
+25 LAGRA
-38 MGLAERAMPEP
+38 MGLTGRAMGLAGRAMGLTSSAMLRP
-49 LTFFVIITA
+49 LTFFFIITA
-58 LILTIASCGG
+58 LVLTITSCGG
-68 REKEGAVVSDEKKIE
+68 SGEGGAVVSDNKKVE

-142 SLLTHNNEKRLAVTS
+142 SLLTHNNEKRLAVAS

-186 KATDKEASILNTKAM
+186 KAADKEASILNTKAM

-245 KANVLLDDHR
+245 KANVLLDNHR

-276 KPERV
+276 KPETV

-307 KAYEFYSKLLDT
+307 KAYEFYSKLLGT
-319 DLSKTPAGITFLVPY
+319 DLSKTPSGITFLVPY

-407 KQNAMSMSQ
+407 KQNAMSMSE
-416 LLDSKHKDMRIN
+416 LLDSKNKDMRIN
-428 EQARDLRNSRTIVAL
+428 EQARDLRNSRAIVAL
-443 VSFLMAVLAV
+443 VSFLLTILAV
-453 LFIRVMSYN
+453 LFIRVVSYN

-492 KSRNNDAAGERGRD
+492 KNRSEEAAEKRGHD
-506 DAAEE
+506 DA
-511 EGRDD
+511 G
-516 ARTQEQGVS
+516 TQEQGVN
-525 QESSAANEKSS
+525 QESPVTNEESS
-536 TQTTAC
+536 TQATAC
-542 HEENNKKVETEW
+542 HEENINKEVETES
-554 AGIGEKTESGEK
+554 AGNGKKTESGEE
-566 AGNRKGVVNGEKAE
+566 AEK
-580 NLQKTMNGKNKK
+580 T
-592 DGENIENGQ
+592 GQ
-601 RTENG
+601 P
-606 KRTENG
+606 
-612 EGAENGE
+612 
-619 RTENGERAENG
+619 
-630 ERTENEERAENG
+630 
-642 EDVEKKGLSVATS
+642 VATS
-655 KGASE
+655 EGASE
-660 EKDAAARLK
+660 EEDAAARLK

-717 FSGKPFNRY
+717 YSGKPFNRY

>member
-1 MQHTQHRGLERRV
+1 MQHTQHKGLARCV
-14 SNDMNLAGRAM
+14 GNAMNLTGRAMGLTGRAIGLADRAM
-25 SLAGRAMSLAGRA
+25 SLAGRAMSLADRAMGLAGRA
-38 MGLAERAMPEP
+38 MGLTGRAMLRP
-49 LTFFVIITA
+49 LTLFFFVIVLT
-58 LILTIASCGG
+58 LTIASCGG
-68 REKEGAVVSDEKKIE
+68 SGEGGAVVSDKKKVE

-142 SLLTHNNEKRLAVTS
+142 SLLTHNDEKRLAVAT

-186 KATDKEASILNTKAM
+186 KAADKEATILNTKGM

-211 ALRSFDSGIS
+211 ALRSFDSGIG

-245 KANVLLDDHR
+245 KANVLLDNHR

-265 FSEAVTTMAER
+265 FSEAVTTMTER
-276 KPERV
+276 KPETV

-307 KAYEFYSKLLDT
+307 KAYDFYSKLLDT
-319 DLSKTPAGITFLVPY
+319 DLSKTPSGITFLVPY

-389 LTGLRAIALNDS
+389 LTGLRVIALNDS

-428 EQARDLRNSRTIVAL
+428 EQARDLRNSRAIVAL
-443 VSFLMAVLAV
+443 VSFLLTILAV
-453 LFIRVMSYN
+453 LFIRVVSYN

-492 KSRNNDAAGERGRD
+492 KNRNE
-506 DAAEE
+506 DAAEKRE
-511 EGRDD
+511 HDD
-516 ARTQEQGVS
+516 AGTQEQVVS
-525 QESSAANEKSS
+525 QESPVTNEESS
-536 TQTTAC
+536 TQATAC
-542 HEENNKKVETEW
+542 HEENINKKVEMES
-554 AGIGEKTESGEK
+554 AGNGKKTESGEE
-566 AGNRKGVVNGEKAE
+566 AGNRKGVESGERAE
-580 NLQKTMNGKNKK
+580 NLQKIMNGENKK
-592 DGENIENGQ
+592 DGED
-601 RTENG
+601 
-606 KRTENG
+606 
-612 EGAENGE
+612 
-619 RTENGERAENG
+619 TENGERAESG
-630 ERTENEERAENG
+630 EEAE
-642 EDVEKKGLSVATS
+642 KTGLPVATGE
-655 KGASE
+655 GASE
-660 EKDAAARLK
+660 EEDAVARLK

-717 FSGKPFNRY
+717 YSGKPFNRY

>member
-1 MQHTQHRGLERRV
+1 
-14 SNDMNLAGRAM
+14 M
-25 SLAGRAMSLAGRA
+25 SLAGRAMSLAGKT
-38 MGLAERAMPEP
+38 MGLAGRAMLGP

-58 LILTIASCGG
+58 LALTIASCGS

-104 VLRTMPMYDVNAL
+104 VLHTMPMYDVNAL

-127 DNTKALHY
+127 YNTKALHY

-142 SLLTHNNEKRLAVTS
+142 SLLTHNDEKRLEVAAVLT
-157 VLAYQY
+157 YQY

-176 EQAITLARKL
+176 EQAISLARKL
-186 KATDKEASILNTKAM
+186 KAADKEATILNTKAM

-245 KANVLLDDHR
+245 KGNVLLDNHR

-265 FSEAVTTMAER
+265 FSEAVTTMTER
-276 KPERV
+276 KPESV

-289 AMFYAVY
+289 AMFYAIY

-307 KAYEFYSKLLDT
+307 KAYDFYSKLLDT
-319 DLSKTPAGITFLVPY
+319 DLSKTPSGITFLVPY

-344 ITKLEEEEAFFKRRG
+344 ITKLEQEEAFFKRRG

-428 EQARDLRNSRTIVAL
+428 EQARDLRNSRAIVAL

-492 KSRNNDAAGERGRD
+492 KNRNEDAAEERGRD
-506 DAAEE
+506 DA
-511 EGRDD
+511 G
-516 ARTQEQGVS
+516 TQEQGVS

-536 TQTTAC
+536 TQATAC
-542 HEENNKKVETEW
+542 HEENNKKVETEC
-554 AGIGEKTESGEK
+554 AGIGEKTESGEET
-566 AGNRKGVVNGEKAE
+566 GNRKGVVNGEKAE
-580 NLQKTMNGKNKK
+580 NLQKTMNGENKK
-592 DGENIENGQ
+592 DGENIENG
-601 RTENG
+601 
-606 KRTENG
+606 
-612 EGAENGE
+612 
-619 RTENGERAENG
+619 
-630 ERTENEERAENG
+630 ERAENG

-655 KGASE
+655 EGASE
-660 EKDAAARLK
+660 EEDAAARLK

-726 INDMRLDYAASL
+726 INDMRLDYAAAL

-764 LFTEKFGLSPAEY
+764 LFTEK
-777 RKMNE
+777 

>member
-1 MQHTQHRGLERRV
+1 MQHTQHKGLERRV

-25 SLAGRAMSLAGRA
+25 GLEGRA
-38 MGLAERAMPEP
+38 MGLAGRAMLGP

-58 LILTIASCGG
+58 LALTIASCGS
-68 REKEGAVVSDEKKIE
+68 REKIGAVVSDEKKIE

-142 SLLTHNNEKRLAVTS
+142 SLLTHNNEKRLTVAA

-176 EQAITLARKL
+176 EQAITLAQKL
-186 KATDKEASILNTKAM
+186 KAADKEASILNTKAM

-245 KANVLLDDHR
+245 KANVLLDNHR

-319 DLSKTPAGITFLVPY
+319 DLSKTPSGITFLVPY

-492 KSRNNDAAGERGRD
+492 KSRNGDAAEEKGRD
-506 DAAEE
+506 DA
-511 EGRDD
+511 G
-516 ARTQEQGVS
+516 TQEQGVS
-525 QESSAANEKSS
+525 QESSATNEKSS
-536 TQTTAC
+536 TQATAC
-542 HEENNKKVETEW
+542 HEENNKKVETEC
-554 AGIGEKTESGEK
+554 AGIGEKTESGEE

-580 NLQKTMNGKNKK
+580 NLQKTMSGENKK
-592 DGENIENGQ
+592 DGENIEN
-601 RTENG
+601 E
-606 KRTENG
+606 
-612 EGAENGE
+612 
-619 RTENGERAENG
+619 ERAENG
-630 ERTENEERAENG
+630 EGTENGERAENG

-655 KGASE
+655 EGASE
-660 EKDAAARLK
+660 EEDAAARLK
-669 DDKSRDMFLQL
+669 DDKSHDMFLQL

-709 TFVSLLMV
+709 TFMSLLMV

>member
-1 MQHTQHRGLERRV
+1 MDLAGRA
-14 SNDMNLAGRAM
+14 MNLAGRVM
-25 SLAGRAMSLAGRA
+25 GLAGRAMLG
-38 MGLAERAMPEP
+38 P

-58 LILTIASCGG
+58 LVLTIASCGG
-68 REKEGAVVSDEKKIE
+68 RGKEGAVVSDEKKIE

-142 SLLTHNNEKRLAVTS
+142 SLLTHNNEKRLAVAS

-176 EQAITLARKL
+176 EQAITLAQKL
-186 KATDKEASILNTKAM
+186 KAADKEASILNTKAM

-245 KANVLLDDHR
+245 KANVLLDNHR
-255 YTEVAAMYDT
+255 YTEVAAMYGT
-265 FSEAVTTMAER
+265 FSEAVTTMTEH
-276 KPERV
+276 KPESV

-344 ITKLEEEEAFFKRRG
+344 ITKLEEEEAFFKRRE

-428 EQARDLRNSRTIVAL
+428 EQARDLRNSRAIVAL

-492 KSRNNDAAGERGRD
+492 KSRNDDAAEERGRD
-506 DAAEE
+506 DA
-511 EGRDD
+511 G
-516 ARTQEQGVS
+516 TQEQGVS

-536 TQTTAC
+536 TYNPQ
-542 HEENNKKVETEW
+542 NETFRH
-554 AGIGEKTESGEK
+554 S
-566 AGNRKGVVNGEKAE
+566 
-580 NLQKTMNGKNKK
+580 
-592 DGENIENGQ
+592 
-601 RTENG
+601 RT
-606 KRTENG
+606 
-612 EGAENGE
+612 
-619 RTENGERAENG
+619 
-630 ERTENEERAENG
+630 
-642 EDVEKKGLSVATS
+642 S
-655 KGASE
+655 
-660 EKDAAARLK
+660 
-669 DDKSRDMFLQL
+669 
-680 EQRII
+680 
-685 NERLFRKPKIS
+685 RLFS
-696 RDELIALLGVDKG
+696 
-709 TFVSLLMV
+709 
-717 FSGKPFNRY
+717 
-726 INDMRLDYAASL
+726 
-738 LRKNTNFSVEAIAI
+738 
-752 DCGIPVR
+752 
-759 QTFYR
+759 
-764 LFTEKFGLSPAEY
+764 
-777 RKMNE
+777 

>member
-1 MQHTQHRGLERRV
+1 MQHTQHKGLERRV

-25 SLAGRAMSLAGRA
+25 SLEGRA
-38 MGLAERAMPEP
+38 MGLAGRTKLGP

-58 LILTIASCGG
+58 LVLTIASCGG
-68 REKEGAVVSDEKKIE
+68 REEKGAVVSDKKKIE
-83 QIKSISMSQ
+83 QIKSISLSQ

-104 VLRTMPMYDVNAL
+104 VLHTMPMYDVNAL

-127 DNTKALHY
+127 DNAKALHY

-142 SLLTHNNEKRLAVTS
+142 SLLTHNDEKRLAVAA

-186 KATDKEASILNTKAM
+186 KAADKEATILNTKAM

-211 ALRSFDSGIS
+211 ALRSFDSGID

-245 KANVLLDDHR
+245 KGNVLLDNHR

-265 FSEAVTTMAER
+265 FSEAVTTMTER
-276 KPERV
+276 KPESV

-289 AMFYAVY
+289 AMFYAIY

-307 KAYEFYSKLLDT
+307 KAYDFYSKLLDT
-319 DLSKTPAGITFLVPY
+319 DLSKTPSGITFLVPY

-344 ITKLEEEEAFFKRRG
+344 ITKLEQEEAFFKRCG

-443 VSFLMAVLAV
+443 VSFLLTVLAV
-453 LFIRVMSYN
+453 LFIRVVSYN

-492 KSRNNDAAGERGRD
+492 KSRNGDAAGEKGRDDAAGERGRD

-511 EGRDD
+511 RGRDD
-516 ARTQEQGVS
+516 AGTQEQGVS

-536 TQTTAC
+536 TQVTAC
-542 HEENNKKVETEW
+542 HEENNKKVETEC
-554 AGIGEKTESGEK
+554 AGTGEKTESGEE

-580 NLQKTMNGKNKK
+580 NLQKTKNGENKK
-592 DGENIENGQ
+592 DGENIENG
-601 RTENG
+601 
-606 KRTENG
+606 
-612 EGAENGE
+612 E
-619 RTENGERAENG
+619 RTENGEE
-630 ERTENEERAENG
+630 TKNG
-642 EDVEKKGLSVATS
+642 EDVEKKELSVATS
-655 KGASE
+655 EGASE
-660 EKDAAARLK
+660 GEDAAARLK

-726 INDMRLDYAASL
+726 INDMRLDYAAAL